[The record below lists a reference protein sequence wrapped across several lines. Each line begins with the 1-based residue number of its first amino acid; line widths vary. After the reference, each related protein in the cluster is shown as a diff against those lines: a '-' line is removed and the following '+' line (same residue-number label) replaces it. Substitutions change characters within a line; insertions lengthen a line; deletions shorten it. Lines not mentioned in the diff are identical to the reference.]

1 MFHNKDNKKFIVQH
15 AVYKM
20 MMSKICR
27 NNNLLI
33 ELDCQSVGL
42 NYDTFEKSRDGSNL
56 STVSHLLNLD

>member
-33 ELDCQSVGL
+33 ELDCQCWTEL
-42 NYDTFEKSRDGSNL
+42 
-56 STVSHLLNLD
+56 